1 MPTQIVEIN
10 GVRGEYTGYS
20 RIKGQIIHYFSM
32 YDGGVIRMESL
43 GRIDVTPFEAPK
55 MLGGVFNY
63 GCTKP

>member
-32 YDGGVIRMESL
+32 YDAVVETINLQSL
-43 GRIDVTPFEAPK
+43 
-55 MLGGVFNY
+55 
-63 GCTKP
+63 